1 MNIFKKITFYNIGI
15 ACLSLTIWACAPSI
29 TQKNANKTVPEN
41 YSSLQ
46 DTSKSA
52 KTQRAADT
60 TNTADVKWKEYFK
73 DPDLIALI
81 DTALLNNQ
89 ELNIM
94 LYEINVAQAEVRAR
108 KGMYLP
114 TIGLRAGAGAEKAGR
129 YTRNGAVDESVPME
143 PGKPIPEVLPNYAIG
158 AELSWEVD
166 IWKKLRNAKQSAVNK
181 YLASIDGK
189 NFMITNLVA
198 EIASTY
204 YELLALDNQLD
215 ILKKNIEIQKNAL
228 KAVKMEKEAAKVTE
242 LAVRRFEAQV
252 YYTQSLQFDIQQKI
266 TETENKI
273 NFLVGRYPTPIKR
286 NFAGFLNTIPDTIYA
301 GVPSQLL
308 ENRLD
313 VKQAEQ
319 ELEAAKLNVK
329 VAKANF
335 YPVLRITG
343 GIGYEAFNPK
353 FIISSPESMAFSLA
367 GTLVAPLINR
377 NEIKAMYLS
386 ANAKQ
391 IQAAFNY
398 ERTLLNAYIEV
409 ANQLAK
415 INNLRKSYDMKSLQ
429 VEALNESI
437 TISNRLF
444 TSARAD
450 YMEVLLTQRDALDSK
465 MELIE
470 TKKEQIN
477 AMVYFYRALG
487 GGW

>member
-1 MNIFKKITFYNIGI
+1 MFKKSTYKKTVAVCFI
-15 ACLSLTIWACAPSI
+15 LTVWACTPTI
-29 TQKNANKTVPEN
+29 TKKTANTAVPAN
-41 YSSLQ
+41 YKSSQ
-46 DTSKSA
+46 DTIVSA
-52 KTQRAADT
+52 SNPDT
-60 TNTADVKWKEYFK
+60 TNSATVNWKTYFT
-73 DPDLIALI
+73 DPNLTALI

-94 LYEINVAQAEVRAR
+94 LYEINISQNEVRAR
-108 KGMYLP
+108 KGNILP
-114 TIGLRAGAGAEKAGR
+114 TVDIGVGAGVEKAGR
-129 YTRNGAVDESVPME
+129 YTRNGAVDQSVPME

-158 AELSWEVD
+158 ANLSWEVD
-166 IWKKLRNAKQSAVNK
+166 IWKKLRNAKKAAVYK
-181 YLASIDGK
+181 YLSTVEGK
-189 NFMITNLVA
+189 NFMVTNLVS

-204 YELLALDNQLD
+204 YELMALDNQLEV
-215 ILKKNIEIQKNAL
+215 LKKNIEIQNNAL
-228 KAVKMEKEAAKVTE
+228 KTVRMEKQSAKVTE

-252 YYTQSLQFDIQQKI
+252 YYTQSLQFNIQQKI
-266 TETENKI
+266 IEKENRI
-273 NFLVGRYPTPIKR
+273 NFLLGRYPQPIAR
-286 NFAGFLNTIPDTIYA
+286 NSPEFLTIIPDTLYS

-313 VKQAEQ
+313 VKKAEL

-353 FIISSPESMAFSLA
+353 FIISSPESMLFSLG

-391 IQAAFNY
+391 IQAVYNY
-398 ERTLLNAYIEV
+398 ERTLLNAYIEI
-409 ANQLAK
+409 ANQLSK
-415 INNLRKSYDMKSLQ
+415 ISNLEKTYAMKSLQ
-429 VEALNESI
+429 VQALNESV
-437 TISNRLF
+437 TISTGLF

-450 YMEVLLTQRDALDSK
+450 YMEVLLTQRDAVESK

-477 AMVYFYRALG
+477 AMVYFYRSLG
-487 GGW
+487 GGWK